1 MQEELPMPRVS
12 QQYKDQQR
20 AEILD
25 AARRCFVR
33 NGFHRTSMQDVFTEA
48 GRSAGAVYRY
58 FPSKDDMILAVASQN
73 LTDVTEALR
82 SALRSGD
89 AEPGQAMATLLDEVA
104 SRHADDQLATVALM
118 VWSEALRNPA
128 LADRLR
134 EASAAMTRDLA
145 DLVRERQAA
154 GELPGARAEA
164 LARVFLS
171 ILPGYL
177 LNLALLDP
185 SGLDTFPD
193 TLRTLWPSGRKTG
206 EDHASPSPADVAETH
221 P

>member
-1 MQEELPMPRVS
+1 MPRVS

-33 NGFHRTSMQDVFTEA
+33 NGFHRTSMQDVFIEA
-48 GRSAGAVYRY
+48 GRSAGAVYQY

-73 LTDVTEALR
+73 LADVTEALR
-82 SALRSGD
+82 SALRLGD
-89 AEPGQAMATLLDEVA
+89 GDGDPGQAMATLLDEVT
-104 SRHADDQLATVALM
+104 SRQADDQLATVALM

-134 EASAAMTRDLA
+134 EASTAMTRDLA
-145 DLVRERQAA
+145 DLVRKQQVA
-154 GELPGARAEA
+154 GELPGADADA
-164 LARVFLS
+164 LARVIIS

-193 TLRTLWPSGRKTG
+193 TLRTLWPGGPKAG
-206 EDHASPSPADVAETH
+206 EGHASASPADVAETH

>member
-1 MQEELPMPRVS
+1 
-12 QQYKDQQR
+12 
-20 AEILD
+20 
-25 AARRCFVR
+25 
-33 NGFHRTSMQDVFTEA
+33 
-48 GRSAGAVYRY
+48 
-58 FPSKDDMILAVASQN
+58 
-73 LTDVTEALR
+73 
-82 SALRSGD
+82 
-89 AEPGQAMATLLDEVA
+89 
-104 SRHADDQLATVALM
+104 M

-134 EASAAMTRDLA
+134 DASAAMTSDLA

-154 GELPGARAEA
+154 GELPGAHADA
-164 LARVFLS
+164 LARVILS

-193 TLRTLWPSGRKTG
+193 TLRTLWPSRRKAG
-206 EDHASPSPADVAETH
+206 KDHASPSPADDADIH